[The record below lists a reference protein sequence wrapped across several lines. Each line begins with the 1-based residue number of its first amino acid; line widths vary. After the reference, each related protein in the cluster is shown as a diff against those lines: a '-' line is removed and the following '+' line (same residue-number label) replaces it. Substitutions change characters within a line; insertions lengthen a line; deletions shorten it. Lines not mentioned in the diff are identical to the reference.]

1 MCELC
6 FRALLPLL
14 LLLAAAFADGVDVG
28 GGEAVVL
35 PPLLPLFCYIY
46 CYFWFTLFFCY
57 THTHFHICTKRQK
70 LYLFIRSF
78 RNSFTMRYVYSQ
90 FFFFARK
97 RDRESL
103 LNRKSYKFGWETK
116 SVWGFLMNYP
126 FVGELVKE
134 WRSVSYPFNIVFS
147 TYIYIYRIRCR
158 KVHIFMLW
166 GGCGRTWVL
175 VYACKRSLSFVFIL
189 FFSSVEHIHADTHIA
204 QCASFL
210 SQPLLLFYFNFYSL
224 FLPL

>member
-1 MCELC
+1 MLVVVKLLC
-6 FRALLPLL
+6 CRHCCHY
-14 LLLAAAFADGVDVG
+14 FAIFIVIFGSPSSF
-28 GGEAVVL
+28 A
-35 PPLLPLFCYIY
+35 IH
-46 CYFWFTLFFCY
+46 
-57 THTHFHICTKRQK
+57 THTFTFAQNGKNSISSFV
-70 LYLFIRSF
+70 LFAIVLLCDVCIH
-78 RNSFTMRYVYSQ
+78 N

-166 GGCGRTWVL
+166 GGCGRTRVL